1 MKILSIGIFGL
12 LGVFTRFL
20 IDAKFSDS
28 STTVPLTTFY
38 INVAG
43 CFIAGILA
51 FFLLEK
57 GPQVLTTGLLV
68 GYCGGLTTFSGYTLQ
83 SLDLLTKGFPL
94 KAILYIVL
102 SPAIGLLVAYL
113 SFHSTACFFSQN

>member
-20 IDAKFSDS
+20 LDAKFSDS
-28 STTVPLTTFY
+28 STTVPLTTLY
-38 INVAG
+38 INIAG
-43 CFIAGILA
+43 CFIAGIVA

-57 GPQVLTTGLLV
+57 GPHILTTGLLV

-83 SLDLLTKGFPL
+83 SLDLFTRGFPL
-94 KAILYIVL
+94 KAFLYIVI
-102 SPAIGLLVAYL
+102 SPAVGLLAAYL
-113 SFHSTACFFSQN
+113 SFHSTAWIFSQN